1 MKKKIV
7 VLLAAVCVVTLLGG
21 CGTEKNNNTQKSNT
35 ETENKNTN
43 SNSEEKS
50 GNTTEITY
58 NVDDYV
64 ELGEYKG
71 LEITLGSYDVTE
83 EDVKNQ
89 INSIVLSYP
98 AYEDTDKKEVENGD
112 FVNIDYEGL
121 KDGVAFDGGTAN
133 GAILEIGSGTFID
146 GFEDGLIGKK
156 VGEEIKLDLTFP
168 ENYQN
173 EELAGQAVVFNVTVN
188 KIVNKKD
195 MNYDTLTDKYVTDNF
210 SNQGYKNVT
219 EFKEGVKEQLETSN
233 KATKESDT
241 QKAINQK
248 LAETCKVNGFPEG
261 LLKQNIDQY
270 MEDFQAQLKSAYGI
284 ELAEYLQSV
293 NSTEEDFNAQVEQY
307 VTESLENQLIL
318 EAIAKKEKI
327 EIDEKEFDEYV
338 KGVVAEYNY
347 ESEEAFI
354 KQFGEDY
361 VRSVYISENTMKM
374 LEESAKITYE
384 EKSTETSGEETKEP
398 ETSEEN
404 GQEEDSSKEGEQ
416 EKETSEE

>member
-1 MKKKIV
+1 
-7 VLLAAVCVVTLLGG
+7 
-21 CGTEKNNNTQKSNT
+21 
-35 ETENKNTN
+35 
-43 SNSEEKS
+43 
-50 GNTTEITY
+50 
-58 NVDDYV
+58 
-64 ELGEYKG
+64 
-71 LEITLGSYDVTE
+71 
-83 EDVKNQ
+83 
-89 INSIVLSYP
+89 
-98 AYEDTDKKEVENGD
+98 
-112 FVNIDYEGL
+112 
-121 KDGVAFDGGTAN
+121 
-133 GAILEIGSGTFID
+133 
-146 GFEDGLIGKK
+146 LIGKK

>member
-361 VRSVYISENTMKM
+361 VRSVYIS
-374 LEESAKITYE
+374 
-384 EKSTETSGEETKEP
+384 
-398 ETSEEN
+398 
-404 GQEEDSSKEGEQ
+404 
-416 EKETSEE
+416 